1 MCVCILSLPFNRFV
15 FVTNFQFRA
24 KTKHF
29 WVNRQNIPSAH
40 TLAIR
45 NMIKKGTFPFY
56 FFCPSKI
63 FRWSLFKTNSWC
75 WNLWFLPST
84 CSVCREAFGLNS
96 LEFLSLILFHPL
108 LPVLS
113 PFWQHVLSPPI
124 VKSSK
129 RIKHFIPQHQTFY
142 PESLARLKSKPRRNR
157 KQNSGKKNIGNQV
170 KVSNIGK
177 CDFMTLPS
185 DQSLISRDFE
195 AEMKQFLRICD
206 KSRMY
211 PLFKDKSTTAL
222 FLEIS
227 SCSWPRYYQDSKFL
241 FPDLFLAK
249 LFQFHL
255 TLDVW
260 NQ

>member
-1 MCVCILSLPFNRFV
+1 MCVCILSLPFTRFV
-15 FVTNFQFRA
+15 FVTNFQFCA

-40 TLAIR
+40 TPAFR
-45 NMIKKGTFPFY
+45 NMIKKGTFPFH
-56 FFCPSKI
+56 FFCPCKI

-157 KQNSGKKNIGNQV
+157 KQNSGKK
-170 KVSNIGK
+170 
-177 CDFMTLPS
+177 
-185 DQSLISRDFE
+185 IS
-195 AEMKQFLRICD
+195 
-206 KSRMY
+206 
-211 PLFKDKSTTAL
+211 
-222 FLEIS
+222 EI
-227 SCSWPRYYQDSKFL
+227 R
-241 FPDLFLAK
+241 
-249 LFQFHL
+249 
-255 TLDVW
+255 
-260 NQ
+260 